1 MMKSNDADTDPS
13 NIQTIDSELLDVKR
27 VVMEIGV
34 EDFERVCFKLRG
46 YLIPET
52 LRKTVWNY
60 RFLYR
65 GPKEHPLTM
74 VMTKELT
81 RRGT

>member
-1 MMKSNDADTDPS
+1 MAKSNDQIADPTND
-13 NIQTIDSELLDVKR
+13 QTIDSELLDVR
-27 VVMEIGV
+27 RAVMEIGV

-60 RFLYR
+60 RFLSR